1 MQSRHDADSL
11 ADDRRSLPTQPWAK
25 PVHRP
30 PHAIGLNYRDHAAE
44 AGMGLPSEPIVF
56 SKTPNSLSGPAAD
69 IVFPADAHR
78 GD

>member
-1 MQSRHDADSL
+1 
-11 ADDRRSLPTQPWAK
+11 
-25 PVHRP
+25 
-30 PHAIGLNYRDHAAE
+30 
-44 AGMGLPSEPIVF
+44 MGLPSEPIVF